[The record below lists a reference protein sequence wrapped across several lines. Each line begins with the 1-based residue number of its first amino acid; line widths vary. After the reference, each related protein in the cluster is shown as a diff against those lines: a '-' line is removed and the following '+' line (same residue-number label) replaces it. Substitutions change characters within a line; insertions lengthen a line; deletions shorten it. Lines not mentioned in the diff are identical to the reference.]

1 MRNLA
6 LVERAKQ
13 ALASSPFFFP
23 SHFDMQIEDVAVGL
37 VRKTINAS
45 RATQNKPNNS
55 NPWVT
60 GKGQILLIPS
70 HHKKPEK
77 PKPKPKQMHNVC
89 CQIRPLCW
97 NQTTIKRG
105 KRKRERKGSPIPAP
119 RKTAENE
126 AHFMGIAKRWV
137 MFYGSK
143 TPKTKQRIPS
153 LNLSWLT
160 RTIACRYL

>member
-1 MRNLA
+1 MNCLGDGEIQIEKCPGNRI
-6 LVERAKQ
+6 
-13 ALASSPFFFP
+13 FFF
-23 SHFDMQIEDVAVGL
+23 FGL
-37 VRKTINAS
+37 TVKESEKTFTRPKCFLPQTINAS

-97 NQTTIKRG
+97 NQTTIKSG

-143 TPKTKQRIPS
+143 TPKTKQRYE
-153 LNLSWLT
+153 LQH
-160 RTIACRYL
+160 